1 MSDGTNPL
9 RWDCTSRGC
18 FNLLRRPK
26 IERFAA
32 CFPGRIAMSDID
44 ATVEVNGHFVF
55 LEMKSHQGEIPRGQ
69 RLYFERLTR
78 LSPRIS
84 VMILC
89 GDAETM
95 QFEAMCWV
103 YNGQLT
109 PWQPTSFE
117 EVVALLRAFS
127 AHAIGGE
134 AAAA

>member
-1 MSDGTNPL
+1 MRDGTNPI
-9 RWDCTSRGC
+9 RWDCTARGC

-32 CFPGRIAMSDID
+32 CFPGRIAMGDID

-55 LEMKSHQGEIPRGQ
+55 LEMKSHRGEIPRGQ
-69 RLYFERLTR
+69 RIYFERLTR

-95 QFEAMCWV
+95 RCEAVCWI
-103 YNGQLT
+103 YQGWLSD
-109 PWQPTSFE
+109 WQPATLDD
-117 EVVALLRAFS
+117 VVRLLDTFS
-127 AHAIGGE
+127 RWAQGQAV
-134 AAAA
+134 AA

>member
-9 RWDCTSRGC
+9 RWDSSTRGC
-18 FNLLRRPK
+18 FNLLCRPK
-26 IERFAA
+26 SERFAA

-55 LEMKSHQGEIPRGQ
+55 LEMKSHQGDIPRGQ
-69 RLYFERLTR
+69 RIYFERLTR

-95 QFEAMCWV
+95 QCEAIRWI
-103 YNGQLT
+103 YNAELSD
-109 PWQPTSFE
+109 WQPATLDD
-117 EVVALLRAFS
+117 VIRLLNNFAS
-127 AHAIGGE
+127 WAQVQG
-134 AAAA
+134 AAA

>member
-9 RWDCTSRGC
+9 RWDCTTRGC
-18 FNLLRRPK
+18 FNKLRRPK

-32 CFPGRIAMSDID
+32 CFPGRIAMSDVD

-55 LEMKSHQGEIPRGQ
+55 LEMKSHQGEIPLGQ
-69 RLYFERLTR
+69 RIYFERLTR

-95 QFEAMCWV
+95 QCEALCWI

-109 PWQPTSFE
+109 DWQPATLDDVIRLLNSFASWAQ
-117 EVVALLRAFS
+117 VQ
-127 AHAIGGE
+127 G
-134 AAAA
+134 AAA

>member
-9 RWDCTSRGC
+9 RWDCASRGC
-18 FNLLRRPK
+18 FTQFCRPK

-55 LEMKSHQGEIPRGQ
+55 LEMKSHQGDIPLGQ
-69 RLYFERLTR
+69 RLYFQRLTR

-84 VMILC
+84 VMILH

-95 QFEAMCWV
+95 QCEAIRWI
-103 YNGQLT
+103 YNGQVSG
-109 PWQPTSFE
+109 WQPTTLD
-117 EVVALLRAFS
+117 EVLRLLNKFATW
-127 AHAIGGE
+127 AQVQG
-134 AAAA
+134 AAA

>member
-9 RWDCTSRGC
+9 RWDCVSRGC
-18 FNLLRRPK
+18 FNQFCRPK

-55 LEMKSHQGEIPRGQ
+55 LEMKSHQGDIPLGQ
-69 RLYFERLTR
+69 RLYFQRLTR

-84 VMILC
+84 VIILH

-95 QFEAMCWV
+95 QCEAIRWI
-103 YNGQLT
+103 YNGQVSG
-109 PWQPTSFE
+109 WQPTTLD
-117 EVVALLRAFS
+117 EVLSLLNKFATWAQVQGAVA
-127 AHAIGGE
+127 
-134 AAAA
+134 